1 MDDVLKQAIDR
12 YGKTLQTFVAIEE
25 MSELIKELTKNMRGN
40 DNHEAMVEEIADV
53 YIMLDQ
59 IQIMN
64 GIDLNEVVTKMHE
77 KLERLKERLEH
88 ESVQINSS
96 LSAASE
102 SD

>member
-1 MDDVLKQAIDR
+1 MDDLLKQAIDR

-25 MSELIKELTKNMRGN
+25 MSELTKELVKNMRGS
-40 DNHEAMVEEIADV
+40 DNHESIVEELADV

-64 GIDLNEVVTKMHE
+64 GINLNEVLAKMHE

-88 ESVQINSS
+88 ESV
-96 LSAASE
+96 
-102 SD
+102 

>member
-1 MDDVLKQAIDR
+1 MDDVLKQAIDQ

-53 YIMLDQ
+53 YIVLEQVM
-59 IQIMN
+59 IMN
-64 GIDLNEVVTKMHE
+64 GIDLNEVVNMMNQ

-88 ESVQINSS
+88 ESV
-96 LSAASE
+96 
-102 SD
+102 

>member
-1 MDDVLKQAIDR
+1 MDDLLKQAIDR

-25 MSELIKELTKNMRGN
+25 MSELTKELVKNMRGS
-40 DNHEAMVEEIADV
+40 DNHESIVEELADV

-64 GIDLNEVVTKMHE
+64 GINLNEVVAKMHE

-88 ESVQINSS
+88 ESV
-96 LSAASE
+96 
-102 SD
+102 

>member
-1 MDDVLKQAIDR
+1 MDDLLKQAIDR

-25 MSELIKELTKNMRGN
+25 MSELTKELVKNMRGS
-40 DNHEAMVEEIADV
+40 DNHESIVEELADV

-64 GIDLNEVVTKMHE
+64 GINLNEVVAKMHE

-88 ESVQINSS
+88 EFV
-96 LSAASE
+96 
-102 SD
+102 